1 MTIRSNSPPQP
12 ARQWPGLGTWI
23 VALVFA
29 AGLVGGCEPADPL
42 EAIRAQHA
50 KGRFGPS
57 VEKLRELVD
66 KNPTDHQTNLLLGV
80 SLLRTG
86 ESGSAIWPLRIAVT
100 DPSLAVEAGLLLTEA
115 SLQSRFKN
123 EAIEAADTVLALEPD
138 NVAALEM
145 RIEAYQ
151 ATGRNDEVLE
161 QVALVLEL
169 DPENKKVLVPRI
181 VAHLA
186 RAEEEEAVEALLFA
200 QQALERDPDEQQPK
214 PGVEAARARLCVVTA
229 MFAYERGDRAAADA
243 QYIECLEN
251 HPTEPLVVQESVA
264 YYDRT
269 ARRDRATE
277 ILEAALEQ
285 EPTGRFR
292 TPLARRMK
300 NMGRLEESERL
311 FREEAEENPSP
322 DAWFVLGDHY
332 VGRDML
338 SEAVE
343 AFREAVEVAPNPPP
357 MIVFARA
364 DTLIQAERLD
374 EARKAAKEL
383 EGTPLHDL
391 IEGRI
396 LAAEGKREEAL
407 ATFEKGILLWP
418 NNAGARFLAGETAE
432 KLGRF
437 DEAISHY
444 RESIRADKNQTDV
457 TIRLALLLEAQGQ
470 DHQALERIGH
480 YVRARADDPEGYAI
494 SIRLAQRVGQL
505 EIVRRGLAR
514 LAQLPGQQAEALSIS
529 ARLVGQQK
537 GVSESIKLI
546 QGSPLDLTEPENAA
560 ALEVLVGGLV
570 RVGEIEEAQ
579 KIVIEA
585 LEAHPECA
593 DFHALLGDVL
603 QRRGAA
609 PDEIAAPYR
618 RATELDPDHAKA
630 LAALGALEAQS
641 GRIDAALEL
650 YDRASLADPQNPAAA
665 IEALGLMEERANLKE
680 RRERAQEMLL
690 RHVHS
695 AAIASQ
701 LAQIEAERGE
711 DPGRALELA
720 RRTARFDRR
729 PHGASVAA
737 FQAVAKAGVE
747 PEAGLA
753 RKALKALIPEPAE
766 PPAGAPR
773 PQEDPEPAKA
783 PS

>member
-1 MTIRSNSPPQP
+1 MTIRSSSPPRP
-12 ARQWPGLGTWI
+12 VRQWPGFGTCI
-23 VALVFA
+23 AALVLA
-29 AGLVGGCEPADPL
+29 AGLVAGCEPADPL

-57 VEKLRELVD
+57 VEKLRGLVD
-66 KNPTDHQTNLLLGV
+66 KNPADHQTNLLLGV

-86 ESGSAIWPLRIAVT
+86 ESGSAIWPLRIAMT

-115 SLQSRFKN
+115 ALQSRFKN
-123 EAIEAADTVLALEPD
+123 EAIAAADAVLALEPD

-151 ATGRNDEVLE
+151 DAGRNDEVLE

-181 VAHLA
+181 VAYLA
-186 RAEEEEAVEALLFA
+186 RAEEEEAIEALLFA
-200 QQALERDPDEQQPK
+200 QRALERDPDEQQPE
-214 PGVEAARARLCVVTA
+214 PGVETARARLCVVTG
-229 MFAYERGDRAAADA
+229 MFAFERGDRVAADA
-243 QYIECLEN
+243 QYPKCLVD

-269 ARRDRATE
+269 ARSDRATE
-277 ILEAALEQ
+277 ILETALEQ
-285 EPTGRFR
+285 EPISQFR
-292 TPLARRMK
+292 ILLARRMK

-322 DAWFVLGDHY
+322 NAWFVLGDHY
-332 VGRDML
+332 VRRDML
-338 SEAVE
+338 DEAIE
-343 AFREAVEVAPNPPP
+343 AFREAVEVTPNPPP
-357 MIVFARA
+357 MIVFAHA
-364 DTLIQAERLD
+364 DTLIQAGRLE
-374 EARKAAKEL
+374 EARKAAQEL
-383 EGTPLHDL
+383 EGAALDDL
-391 IEGRI
+391 IEGRV
-396 LAAEGKREEAL
+396 LAAEGKWEEAL

-444 RESIRADKNQTDV
+444 RESIRADKQQTDAS
-457 TIRLALLLEAQGQ
+457 IRLALLLEAQGQ
-470 DHQALERIGH
+470 DLQALERIGH
-480 YVRARADDPEGYAI
+480 YVRAKADDPEGYAI

-505 EIVRRGLAR
+505 EIVRRGLGR
-514 LAQLPGQQAEALSIS
+514 LAQLPGQQALALSIS
-529 ARLVGQQK
+529 ARLAGEQR
-537 GVSESIKLI
+537 GVRESIKLI
-546 QGSPLDLTEPENAA
+546 QGAPLDLTEPENTD

-585 LEAHPECA
+585 LEAHPDCA

-603 QRRGAA
+603 RGRGAA

-618 RATELDPDHAKA
+618 RATELDPDHAPA

-665 IEALGLMEERANLKE
+665 IAALDLMEERASLKE
-680 RRERAQEMLL
+680 REERAQEMLL
-690 RHVHS
+690 RHLHS

-711 DPGRALELA
+711 DPGRALVLA

-729 PHGASVAA
+729 PGGATVAA
-737 FQAVAKAGVE
+737 FQAVAKTGVE

-753 RKALKALIPEPAE
+753 REALAVLIPESAKPSEGAAE
-766 PPAGAPR
+766 VPR
-773 PQEDPEPAKA
+773 
-783 PS
+783 

>member
-1 MTIRSNSPPQP
+1 MTIRASTPPLP
-12 ARQWPGLGTWI
+12 ARRRPGFGACI
-23 VALVFA
+23 AALVFA

-42 EAIRAQHA
+42 EEIRAQHA

-66 KNPTDHQTNLLLGV
+66 KNPTDHQINLLLGV

-100 DPSLAVEAGLLLTEA
+100 DPSLAVEAGLLLTQA

-123 EAIEAADTVLALEPD
+123 EAIAAADAVLALEPD

-161 QVALVLEL
+161 QAARVLEL
-169 DPENKKVLVPRI
+169 DPENKRVLVPRI
-181 VAHLA
+181 VAYLS
-186 RAEEEEAVEALLFA
+186 RAEEEEAAEALLFA
-200 QQALERDPDEQQPK
+200 QEALAKDSDEQEPK

-229 MFAYERGDRAAADA
+229 MFTYERGDRVAAEA
-243 QYIECLEN
+243 QYTKCLED
-251 HPTEPLVVQESVA
+251 HPTEPLVIQESVA
-264 YYDRT
+264 FYDRT
-269 ARRDRATE
+269 ARPDRATE

-285 EPTGRFR
+285 EQTGRFR

-311 FREEAEENPSP
+311 FREEAKENPSP
-322 DAWFVLGDHY
+322 DTWFVLGDHY

-338 SEAVE
+338 DEAVE

-357 MIVFARA
+357 MIVFAHA
-364 DTLIQAERLD
+364 DTLIQAGRLD
-374 EARKAAKEL
+374 EAREAAGEL
-383 EGTPLHDL
+383 EGTPLDDL

-396 LAAEGKREEAL
+396 LAAEGKWEKAL
-407 ATFEKGILLWP
+407 TTFVKGIRLWP

-444 RESIRADKNQTDV
+444 RESIRADKQQTDASL
-457 TIRLALLLEAQGQ
+457 RLALLLEAQGQ
-470 DHQALERIGH
+470 NVQALERIGH

-494 SIRLAQRVGQL
+494 SIRLAQRGGQL

-514 LAQLPGQQAEALSIS
+514 LAQLPGQQALALSIS
-529 ARLVGQQK
+529 ARLVGHQR
-537 GVSESIKLI
+537 GVGQSIKLI
-546 QGSPLDLTEPENAA
+546 QGSPLELTDPQNAA

-570 RVGEIEEAQ
+570 RVGKLEEAQ
-579 KIVIEA
+579 RIVLEA
-585 LEAHPECA
+585 LEAHPDCA

-603 QRRGAA
+603 RRRKA
-609 PDEIAAPYR
+609 PPEEIAAHYR
-618 RATELDPDHAKA
+618 RATELDPDHATA
-630 LAALGALEAQS
+630 LEALGALEAQS
-641 GRIDAALEL
+641 GRIDSALEL
-650 YDRASLADPQNPAAA
+650 YERASLADPKNPAAA
-665 IEALGLMEERANLKE
+665 IAALDLMEERSSLKE
-680 RRERAQEMLL
+680 RGEKAQEMLL
-690 RHVHS
+690 RHLYS

-720 RRTARFDRR
+720 QRAARFDRR
-729 PHGASVAA
+729 PRGATIAA
-737 FQAVAKAGVE
+737 FKAVANTGVE

-753 RKALKALIPEPAE
+753 RKALEALIPEPAK
-766 PPAGAPR
+766 APR
-773 PQEDPEPAKA
+773 PQEEPGVAEA
-783 PS
+783 PH